1 MGETTPRMRASA
13 RDGGGRRGAVGASVS
28 AESPRPD
35 EDDVRVSV
43 QFHDVRLEFVACRT
57 AAAQFVSEWC
67 LRYHA
72 DAATVITG
80 YVADLPRLPNERLY
94 LD

>member
-1 MGETTPRMRASA
+1 MK
-13 RDGGGRRGAVGASVS
+13 V
-28 AESPRPD
+28 ESPRPD

-57 AAAQFVSEWC
+57 AAIQFIAEWC

-72 DAATVITG
+72 DAATVIPG
-80 YVADLPRLPNERLY
+80 HVAQLPRLPNERLY
-94 LD
+94 LDF

>member
-1 MGETTPRMRASA
+1 MR
-13 RDGGGRRGAVGASVS
+13 
-28 AESPRPD
+28 AESPKPD

-57 AAAQFVSEWC
+57 AAAQFIDEWC

-72 DAATVITG
+72 DAAMVIPG
-80 YVADLPRLPNERLY
+80 DVADLPRLPNERLY